1 MGRMKDLLITI
12 HGGGVEA
19 VEAAK
24 RLTPEW
30 IPATEETL
38 PASQGFYLIAGMDV
52 GSMVVREAHYS
63 PDHDFWFYNEDG
75 IIAQYWQ
82 PMPDPPGSF

>member
-12 HGGGVEA
+12 HGGGDAAVEA
-19 VEAAK
+19 VK
-24 RLTPEW
+24 RLATEW
-30 IPATEETL
+30 IPVSEKTL
-38 PASQGFYLIAGMDV
+38 PANQGFYLIAGMDV

-75 IIAQYWQ
+75 LIADFWQ
-82 PMPDPPGSF
+82 PLPEPPES

>member
-12 HGGGVEA
+12 YGGGAAA

-24 RLTPEW
+24 MLTPEW
-30 IPATEETL
+30 IPVSEETL
-38 PASQGFYLIAGMDV
+38 PANQGFYLVAGRDNGVMI
-52 GSMVVREAHYS
+52 VREAHYS

-75 IIAQYWQ
+75 IIADYWQ
-82 PMPDPPGSF
+82 PLPEPPES